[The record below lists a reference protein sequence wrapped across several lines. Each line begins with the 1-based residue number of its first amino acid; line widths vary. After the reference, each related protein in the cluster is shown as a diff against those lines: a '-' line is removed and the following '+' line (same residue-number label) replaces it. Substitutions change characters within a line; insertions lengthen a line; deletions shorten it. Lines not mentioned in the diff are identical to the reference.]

1 MRASMTTMSARRLI
15 LCLLLAAI
23 AMPMLWGAFA
33 ADASPTPAGMKP
45 RDEAASESAALD
57 TTPTATPDTGVAA
70 RKEVPTT
77 AHDGRR
83 VRIQDENGK
92 PVGNASVHFDSSED
106 LDAKTPVTF
115 DVGARLASTQAVT
128 STADGIALLP
138 TNSTRAF
145 VVARAG
151 EQFGTAYLEFD
162 SLLFETPTLTIR
174 RDRTLHLVVVS
185 SSGQPYANVPVELAY
200 EGNAGGKHW
209 QARELPRSGAR
220 GEITVWHAQ
229 TFDFYDPA
237 HAAVTLRAL
246 VSGAETTPV
255 QVRLDEPP
263 SEPIAIECPPHG
275 AIEVHA
281 WIRPGVANSMPT
293 ERLLRSPIQ
302 KEIELVQPGATPS
315 KWTFHPVALRTAW
328 TVDAMGFE
336 AAEAPELMRDGD
348 TASVDILMYHEW
360 IGVTAIVL
368 QPDGQPGRNL
378 DVEIRMLVELVARYR
393 TDPAGRVTFLAP
405 RAEGDA
411 EFRGD
416 ASQTATAS
424 WSKPGE
430 TESLLDLG
438 QVQLSLAPL
447 VVSGQVVDAMT
458 KQPIRAYLQLAGEAG
473 GRLSRRAK
481 MRGDFELHSS
491 SLKAPFELSASA
503 PGYLSTTRTGLTNGQ
518 SLVIELNRAR
528 LLRATVLADPAIL
541 PRLSGSV
548 CIDPGNAPLV
558 AEEQAGESLHCAFE
572 LPAMEG
578 ATFDVFDES
587 GFVVLRIAQSEWEPT
602 DYGYQVTG
610 DLRGKLSTGTL
621 TCVQRGT
628 EMPGGRLWLRMGK
641 DTPWSEHDLEPTQEL
656 AFPIGSEPE
665 AIVEPWS
672 GPALHAALHAG
683 ENHLELEPAFQARVV
698 VPKLP
703 GELAPTPIS
712 IRMACLTTREPLLDR
727 LASDGVP
734 LDDRNS
740 QPWPTTAQALDTL
753 LGWSQDSVLDD
764 GSASFTVPHRGS
776 YIAVPYVGTRE
787 SDGGAITW
795 HCLLD
800 AAMPM
805 EVTTPGVTVEATLQ
819 LDADR
824 VRRALR
830 RTHPR

>member
-1 MRASMTTMSARRLI
+1 MSARRSI
-15 LCLLLAAI
+15 LCLLFTAI
-23 AMPMLWGAFA
+23 AMAMLWGALA
-33 ADASPTPAGMKP
+33 ADAPPTSASRQP
-45 RDEAASESAALD
+45 RDDAASVSAALD
-57 TTPTATPDTGVAA
+57 TRPAATPTDTGVAA

-77 AHDGRR
+77 AHDARR
-83 VRIQDENGK
+83 VRIQDESGK
-92 PVGNASVHFDSSED
+92 PVGNASVYFDTSEE
-106 LDAKTPVTF
+106 LDAKTPVSF
-115 DVGARLASTQAVT
+115 DVEARLASTQAVT

-138 TNSTRAF
+138 TNSARAF

-151 EQFGTAYLEFD
+151 EQFGAAYLEFD

-200 EGNAGGKHW
+200 EGNAGGKHR

-237 HAAVTLRAL
+237 HDAVTLRAL
-246 VSGAETTPV
+246 VAGARTTPV
-255 QVRLDEPP
+255 QVRLDEPR
-263 SEPIAIECPPHG
+263 SEPIAIACPPHG
-275 AIEVHA
+275 AVEVHA
-281 WIRPGVANSMPT
+281 WIRPGMANSMPT
-293 ERLLRSPIQ
+293 ERLLWSPTQ
-302 KEIELVQPGATPS
+302 KEIALVQPGATPA
-315 KWTFHPVALRTAW
+315 KWMLHPVALRTAW
-328 TVDAMGFE
+328 TAAAMGFE
-336 AAEAPELMRDGD
+336 AAEVPELMRDGD
-348 TASVDILMYHEW
+348 TASVDILLDAEW

-368 QPDGQPGRNL
+368 QPDGQPGRSL
-378 DVEIRMLVELVARYR
+378 DVEIRMLVQIGGRYR
-393 TDPAGRVTFLAP
+393 TDPEGRVTFLAP
-405 RAEGDA
+405 RADGDA

-416 ASQTATAS
+416 ASQSATAS

-438 QVQLSLAPL
+438 RVQLSFAPL
-447 VVSGQVVDAMT
+447 VVSGQVVDATT
-458 KQPIRAYLQLAGEAG
+458 KQPIRAHLELTGEAG
-473 GRLSRRAK
+473 GWLRGAAK

-491 SLKAPFELSASA
+491 SLKAPFALSASS

-548 CIDPGNAPLV
+548 RIDSGNAPLV
-558 AEEQAGESLHCAFE
+558 AEEQAGESLHCVFE

-587 GFVVLRIAQSEWEPT
+587 GFVVLRIAQREWEPT

-621 TCVQRGT
+621 TCLQRGART
-628 EMPGGRLWLRMGK
+628 PGGRIWLRVGK
-641 DTPWSEHDLEPTQEL
+641 DTPWSEHALQPTRDL

-665 AIVEPWS
+665 AIVVPWS
-672 GPALHAALHAG
+672 GPALHAVLRAG
-683 ENHLELEPAFQARVV
+683 ENHLELEPQFQLQVV

-712 IRMACLTTREPLLDR
+712 IRLACLVPREALLDR
-727 LASDGVP
+727 LANDGE
-734 LDDRNS
+734 RS
-740 QPWPTTAQALDTL
+740 AERTAQPWPTTEPALLALDA
-753 LGWSQDSVLDD
+753 WSQNAKLDGD
-764 GSASFTVPHRGS
+764 DDRACFTVPHRGS
-776 YIAVPYVGTRE
+776 YLAVPYVGTRE
-787 SDGGAITW
+787 KDDAPIAW

-800 AAMPM
+800 AAIAI
-805 EVTTPGVTVEATLQ
+805 EITTPGDTVEATVR
-819 LDADR
+819 LDVDR
-824 VRRALR
+824 VRSALR
-830 RTHPR
+830 GTSPR